1 MPGFLDSVLEEMKTQ
16 PAEPAAGGAAPAA
29 DGAAPAAPATAA
41 KPEEER
47 KMFVHGDQWKEMEK
61 GYRVG
66 S

>member
-1 MPGFLDSVLEEMKTQ
+1 MPGFLDSVLEEMKNK
-16 PAEPAAGGAAPAA
+16 PAAPAAGGAAPAA
-29 DGAAPAAPATAA
+29 GEAAPAAPAA